1 MFYILLCLPL
11 LTQSLNPISSQLLL
25 AKSSPVKSIFD
36 FSNHPSEI
44 IKQFYGTT
52 IGTDWTYSEFL
63 NNVENNKVGAVSF
76 ISDGK
81 HAIAIDNILS
91 DDKIQSTNLHSI
103 QILPDTYNT
112 LVETVSGK
120 HINVDLIQI
129 PENPFATFF
138 NAVGSGA
145 FQVGMFF
152 VMYFIIANIIRGVF
166 FGGENMDIEG
176 ENKRG
181 NLEKDFQRMMAF
193 SMTTSND
200 TLLASRGGMLSSNL
214 IKYNIFH
221 KNYEKY
227 TFNYFDNFEDHSRI
241 DENN

>member
-1 MFYILLCLPL
+1 MYMFYILLCLPV
-11 LTQSLNPISSQLLL
+11 LTQSIGIINSQLVL
-25 AKSSPVKSIFD
+25 AKTTPVKSVFD
-36 FSNHPSEI
+36 YSNHPSDI

-152 VMYFIIANIIRGVF
+152 VMYFIIANIF
-166 FGGENMDIEG
+166 N
-176 ENKRG
+176 
-181 NLEKDFQRMMAF
+181 
-193 SMTTSND
+193 SMKMKNI
-200 TLLASRGGMLSSNL
+200 L
-214 IKYNIFH
+214 IKN
-221 KNYEKY
+221 
-227 TFNYFDNFEDHSRI
+227 
-241 DENN
+241 